1 MVKKN
6 LVKKKFWS
14 KKEWV
19 PKNFGQKKIGP
30 KKFGPKKFWS
40 KKILSKK
47 DFFLTKIKSRS
58 KKLVQKNFGPK
69 FNPEKISVQKN
80 VGSQ

>member
-1 MVKKN
+1 M
-6 LVKKKFWS
+6 
-14 KKEWV
+14 
-19 PKNFGQKKIGP
+19 GP
-30 KKFGPKKFWS
+30 KKFGQKKLVPKNVGQ
-40 KKILSKK
+40 KKNFGPKNVVKK
-47 DFFLTKIKSRS
+47 RFFLTKIKSRS